1 MDAGK
6 TAQVG
11 GSHRRPEKGLYAMSA
26 LSEDVPQ
33 LLHQVHTSVRSGLQ
47 HETVLADLP
56 VGKNAK
62 GDTQQRFD
70 VVADAI
76 IRRALTE
83 SADSGILLSEES
95 GEVRFGANPPIYRF
109 IVDPVDGSDNWGRGL
124 PLSAVSIAVLP
135 VDGPLQPDRVSWA
148 MVGELRE
155 PLPLIAGRGHGAY
168 RESHRVCVSGV
179 RALRSAFLSC
189 ELNHFDPTPAVGRLL
204 RRARAVRTYG
214 CASLS
219 ITLVATGALDVHVD
233 VRGRLTA
240 ESFLAA
246 ALILEEAGGCV
257 VTVDGH
263 PIRQIDSLVARTSLV
278 AAATPELAQEVINVL
293 IN

>member
-1 MDAGK
+1 M
-6 TAQVG
+6 
-11 GSHRRPEKGLYAMSA
+11 
-26 LSEDVPQ
+26 SEDIAQ
-33 LLHQVHTSVRSGLQ
+33 LLCQVHNRVRRGLH

-56 VGKNAK
+56 VGTNAK
-62 GDTQQRFD
+62 GDAQQRFD

-76 IRRALTE
+76 LRRAVTE
-83 SADSGILLSEES
+83 SVDSGILLSEES
-95 GEVRFGANPPIYRF
+95 GEVRFGEHPPLYRF
-109 IVDPVDGSDNWGRGL
+109 VVDPVDGSDNWGRGL

-155 PLPLIAGRGHGAY
+155 GAPLPLTAGRGHGAY
-168 RESHRVCVSGV
+168 RGSHRVRASGV

-204 RRARAVRTYG
+204 RSARGVRIYG
-214 CASLS
+214 CASQA

-233 VRGRLTA
+233 VRRRLTA

-246 ALILEEAGGCV
+246 ALVLEEAGGCV
-257 VTVDGH
+257 MTGDGH
-263 PIRQIDSLVARTSLV
+263 PIRQLESLVDRTSLV
-278 AAATPELAQEVINVL
+278 AAATPELAHEVIHVL
-293 IN
+293 IG

>member
-1 MDAGK
+1 M
-6 TAQVG
+6 
-11 GSHRRPEKGLYAMSA
+11 YAMS
-26 LSEDVPQ
+26 SVTEDVPQ
-33 LLHQVHTSVRSGLQ
+33 LLCQVHNRVRNGLQ
-47 HETVLADLP
+47 HETVLAGLP

-62 GDTQQRFD
+62 GGPQQRFD

-83 SADSGILLSEES
+83 SVHNGILLSEES
-95 GEVRFGANPPIYRF
+95 GEVRFGTNPPTYRF

-155 PLPLIAGRGHGAY
+155 PLPLTAGRGHGAY
-168 RESHRVCVSGV
+168 RGSHRIRASGV

-204 RRARAVRTYG
+204 QSARAVRTYG
-214 CASLS
+214 CASQA
-219 ITLVATGALDVHVD
+219 ITLVATGALDVHID
-233 VRGRLTA
+233 VRDRLTA

-246 ALILEEAGGCV
+246 ALILEEAGGFV
-257 VTVDGH
+257 VTGDGH
-263 PIRQIDSLVARTSLV
+263 PIRHLESLVARTSLV
-278 AAATPELAQEVINVL
+278 AAATPELAHEVLNVL
-293 IN
+293 SR